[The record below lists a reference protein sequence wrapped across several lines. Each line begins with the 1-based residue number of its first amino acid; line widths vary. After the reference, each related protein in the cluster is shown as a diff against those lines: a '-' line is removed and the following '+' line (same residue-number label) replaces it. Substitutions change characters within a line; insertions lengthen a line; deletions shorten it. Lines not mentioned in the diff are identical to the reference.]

1 MAVEV
6 AAPKKHKNLQEV
18 ISLKRLRYFTVD
30 GLRTE
35 EDAEKVRQALEGVD
49 GILRLGV
56 DLDAEAMEVE
66 YEDEKVTK
74 EMMAKILQ
82 SHGYFMRI

>member
-1 MAVEV
+1 MR
-6 AAPKKHKNLQEV
+6 
-18 ISLKRLRYFTVD
+18 RLRYFTVD

-35 EDAEKVRQALEGVD
+35 EDEKKVREVLEGVD
-49 GILRLGV
+49 GVIRLDV
-56 DLDAEAMEVE
+56 DLDAEAIEVE